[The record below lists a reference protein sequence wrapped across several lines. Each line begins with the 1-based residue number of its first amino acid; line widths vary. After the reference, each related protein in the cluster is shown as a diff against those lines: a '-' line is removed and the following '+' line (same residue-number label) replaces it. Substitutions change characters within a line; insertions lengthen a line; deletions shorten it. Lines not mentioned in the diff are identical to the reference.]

1 MTARK
6 ILVVDDEPSFCE
18 LVREFLQTSG
28 YDVILAFSGEEALQA
43 YQLNQPQMVL
53 LDVRMPGMDGLE
65 TLLELKTLDP
75 GAMVIMLT
83 AVSEEEIAD
92 KAKAIGAFNYLTKPI
107 KPNYLLKFL
116 NTVGSLP

>member
-6 ILVVDDEPSFCE
+6 ILVVDDEPSYCE
-18 LVREFLQTSG
+18 LVREFLEASG
-28 YDVILAFSGEEALQA
+28 YDVILAFSGEEAIQA

-53 LDVRMPGMDGLE
+53 LDIRMPGKDGLE

-107 KPNYLLKFL
+107 KPSYLLRFL
-116 NTVGSLP
+116 NAVGSLP